1 MSLVLPETS
10 KKNIIQLS
18 DVYGRVV
25 LEMKTNPNETTIDI
39 EVSQLDEGVYF
50 LTIKNQDQQYNSK
63 IVIAR

>member
-1 MSLVLPETS
+1 
-10 KKNIIQLS
+10 
-18 DVYGRVV
+18 
-25 LEMKTNPNETTIDI
+25 MKTNPNETTIDI